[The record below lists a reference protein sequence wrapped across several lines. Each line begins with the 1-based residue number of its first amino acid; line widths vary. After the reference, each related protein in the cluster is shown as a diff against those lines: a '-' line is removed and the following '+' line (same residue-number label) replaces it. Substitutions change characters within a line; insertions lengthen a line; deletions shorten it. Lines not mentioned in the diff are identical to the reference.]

1 MNPQSQKKIGEI
13 LIDAGA
19 LSRGQ
24 VEIGLSEQ
32 WKLKGRKRHKRL
44 GEIFVEM
51 GFVTEE
57 DIVKNLSLKLDIPYV
72 DLQATVVDPQ
82 ALKLVSGS
90 LALRFGILPFSLNQN
105 KISVAM
111 TDPLDLETI
120 KAIKFY
126 TRKEVKPVLATSA
139 AIKKAIESHYDIAP
153 PPEEESKSIE
163 TDSLEDMLREADGK
177 QIEVVTE
184 RVETYQQEVEDA
196 IRKGKSPPIIR
207 TVNGI
212 IIHAIKNRASD
223 IHIEPAE
230 QSVHVRERIDGL
242 LREVAH
248 FSRTVHGAIISRIKI
263 MAKMDIAERRIPQDG
278 RIKIRSEDQEV
289 DLRVSTMPIQHGEKA
304 VIRVLDPKH
313 AFFRIDNIGLIDSE
327 LKRFINTIERPQGIV
342 LVTGPTG
349 SGKSSTLYAMLNHL
363 KSELINIMTLE
374 DPIEYEISGINQI
387 AINEKIGLSF
397 ANCLRSVLRQDP
409 DVVMV
414 GEMRDEATANIAI
427 QASNT
432 GHMVLSTL
440 HTNTAVAAITRL
452 RNLNVPPYLIASSLY
467 GIVAQRLVR
476 KLCPQCKQPYRP
488 DDKELLQ
495 IGLNRK
501 TDENITFY
509 KGLGCNACAGT
520 GYSGRTGVF
529 EVLAVTSFIR
539 DLIVNNAPEDA
550 LINAAVDAGMRKL
563 SEDGIEKV
571 RQGVTSLDE
580 LLRVIFIEEEQ
591 RVILCPGCKQAVRSD
606 FNTCPFCGLT
616 LMKQCSNCGKNMNPK
631 YNYCPSCPTSEGF
644 LENNR
649 IPYPVERIERTGKNA
664 FLQPN
669 SADSETIQSSAE
681 QSNHK
686 IQFTKKSQ
694 TGIRDK

>member
-1 MNPQSQKKIGEI
+1 MNSQSHKKIGEI

-32 WKLKGRKRHKRL
+32 WKLKGRKRHKKL

-51 GFVTEE
+51 GFVTEA

-72 DLQATVVDPQ
+72 DLQTTVVEPQ
-82 ALKLVSGS
+82 ALKLVSGNF
-90 LALRFGILPFSLNQN
+90 ALRFGILPFSLNQN

-111 TDPLDLETI
+111 TDPLNLETI

-126 TRKEVKPVLATSA
+126 TRKEVKPILATSA
-139 AIKKAIESHYDIAP
+139 AIRKAIESYYDIAP
-153 PPEEESKSIE
+153 PPEESKSLE
-163 TDSLEDMLREADGK
+163 TDSLEGMLQEADGK

-230 QSVHVRERIDGL
+230 QTVHVRERIDGL

-278 RIKIRSEDQEV
+278 RIKIRSEDQEI

-304 VIRVLDPKH
+304 VIRVLDPKQ
-313 AFFRIDNIGLIDSE
+313 ALFKIESIGLIEGDLNR
-327 LKRFINTIERPQGIV
+327 LKRAIERPQGII

-349 SGKSSTLYAMLNHL
+349 SGKSSTLYAVLNHL
-363 KSELINIMTLE
+363 KSELVNIMTLE
-374 DPIEYEISGINQI
+374 DPIEYEIGGINQI
-387 AINEKIGLSF
+387 AINEKIGLTF
-397 ANCLRSVLRQDP
+397 ANSLRSVLRQDP

-414 GEMRDEATANIAI
+414 GEMRDVETANIAI

-432 GHMVLSTL
+432 GHLVLSTL
-440 HTNTAVAAITRL
+440 HTNTSVAAITRL

-488 DDKELLQ
+488 DDDELFQ

-509 KGLGCNACAGT
+509 KGLGCNACGRT
-520 GYSGRTGVF
+520 GYSGRIGVF
-529 EVLAVTSFIR
+529 EVLTVTPYLR

-571 RQGVTSLDE
+571 KQGITSLEE
-580 LLRVIFIEEEQ
+580 LLRVIFIEDEQ
-591 RVILCPGCKQAVRSD
+591 RVILCPGCKESVRSD
-606 FNTCPFCGLT
+606 FNTCPYCGLT

-631 YNYCPSCPTSEGF
+631 YNYCPSCPTSEGY

-649 IPYPVERIERTGKNA
+649 IPYPVERIERTGKNGLQKQNRMPA
-664 FLQPN
+664 QSLQRKAKQPN
-669 SADSETIQSSAE
+669 
-681 QSNHK
+681 HK
-686 IQFTKKSQ
+686 TPIAKATQ
-694 TGIRDK
+694 TVVHEE

>member
-1 MNPQSQKKIGEI
+1 MNSQSHKKIGEI

-32 WKLKGRKRHKRL
+32 WKLKGRKRHKKL

-51 GFVTEE
+51 GFVTEA

-72 DLQATVVDPQ
+72 DLQTTVVEPQ
-82 ALKLVSGS
+82 ALKLVSGNF
-90 LALRFGILPFSLNQN
+90 ALRFGILPFSLNQN

-111 TDPLDLETI
+111 TDPLNLETI

-126 TRKEVKPVLATSA
+126 TRKEVKPILATSA
-139 AIKKAIESHYDIAP
+139 AIRKAIESYYDIAP
-153 PPEEESKSIE
+153 PRKNRNPWKRTAWKACSRRRTENRSKS
-163 TDSLEDMLREADGK
+163 L
-177 QIEVVTE
+177 
-184 RVETYQQEVEDA
+184 
-196 IRKGKSPPIIR
+196 RKGSRPISRKWKMRSGKESPPR
-207 TVNGI
+207 SSGRSTGSSSTPSKTGP
-212 IIHAIKNRASD
+212 AISTSNPPNRPSTW
-223 IHIEPAE
+223 
-230 QSVHVRERIDGL
+230 RERIDGL

-278 RIKIRSEDQEV
+278 RIKIRSEDQEI

-304 VIRVLDPKH
+304 VIRVLDPKQ
-313 AFFRIDNIGLIDSE
+313 ALFKIESIGLIEGDLNR
-327 LKRFINTIERPQGIV
+327 LKRAIERPQGII

-349 SGKSSTLYAMLNHL
+349 SGKSSTLYAVLNHL
-363 KSELINIMTLE
+363 KSELVNIMTLE
-374 DPIEYEISGINQI
+374 DPIEYEIGGINQI
-387 AINEKIGLSF
+387 AINEKIGLTF
-397 ANCLRSVLRQDP
+397 ANSLRSVLRQDP

-414 GEMRDEATANIAI
+414 GEMRDVETANIAI

-432 GHMVLSTL
+432 GHLVLSTL
-440 HTNTAVAAITRL
+440 HTNTSVAAITRL

-488 DDKELLQ
+488 DDDELFQ

-509 KGLGCNACAGT
+509 KGLGCNACGRT
-520 GYSGRTGVF
+520 GYSGRIGVF
-529 EVLAVTSFIR
+529 EVLTVTPYLR

-571 RQGVTSLDE
+571 KQGITSLEE
-580 LLRVIFIEEEQ
+580 LLRVIFIEDEQ
-591 RVILCPGCKQAVRSD
+591 RVILCPGCK
-606 FNTCPFCGLT
+606 NPFDPI
-616 LMKQCSNCGKNMNPK
+616 SI
-631 YNYCPSCPTSEGF
+631 
-644 LENNR
+644 R
-649 IPYPVERIERTGKNA
+649 ART
-664 FLQPN
+664 
-669 SADSETIQSSAE
+669 AD
-681 QSNHK
+681 
-686 IQFTKKSQ
+686 
-694 TGIRDK
+694 